1 MIFNEVG
8 KIAATATGWSLTLFP
23 ESVFWFCFMVFMYIL
38 LKKIL
43 GGGGGGT
50 FPL

>member
-1 MIFNEVG
+1 
-8 KIAATATGWSLTLFP
+8 LFP

-43 GGGGGGT
+43 GGGRK
-50 FPL
+50 LIILLC